1 MKRTDS
7 TNETVGW
14 LKDEAHETVDR
25 VAQASNNA
33 VDSINQRT
41 EQMKDAEERMM
52 EHARVYVRDNPI
64 TSLGLAVAGGF
75 ILSRLLGHR

>member
-1 MKRTDS
+1 
-7 TNETVGW
+7 
-14 LKDEAHETVDR
+14 
-25 VAQASNNA
+25 
-33 VDSINQRT
+33 
-41 EQMKDAEERMM
+41 MM